1 MLGFY
6 FKTKEVRMKLQKY
19 STHNAAFRFV
29 LILGLVNLFAD
40 MTYEGGGSIN
50 GQFLSQL
57 GASAAAVSI
66 IAGAGEFL
74 GYGVRSLS
82 GIIADKLHRVWS
94 ITFVGYAI
102 NLLAVPAM
110 ALAPN
115 WQVAA
120 LFIFLERIGR
130 GIRKPT
136 VESMLSYTTKEFGRG
151 WVYSLNNALDETGAT
166 IGPLLMALFIL
177 NKGTYRTGF
186 ALLLVSSG
194 LALIFL
200 IAARIKFP
208 APEKLEKINHS
219 PTTGTKKFAVS
230 YWIYMVACSFFAA
243 GLFSYEL
250 ISYHFVKIH
259 LFDQRWI
266 PAFLT
271 LATALGVFTSL
282 LMGKAYDRYGMP
294 VVIIAVTL
302 SSLFAPLA
310 LLGEIELILIS
321 MALLGLGYA
330 TQDTLFNAI
339 IAGLLPEGRR
349 NFAFGLFYAGYGVGW
364 LLGSIVMGLLYEYS
378 SFAVA
383 IYSIAIQLL
392 SVPLFIWGT
401 KKNEHI
407 TSI

>member
-1 MLGFY
+1 MMDFY
-6 FKTKEVRMKLQKY
+6 FKAKDVRMKLQKY

-40 MTYEGGGSIN
+40 MTYEGGASIN

-82 GIIADKLHRVWS
+82 GLIADKFNKIWP
-94 ITFVGYAI
+94 ITFIGYAI

-110 ALAPN
+110 AFAPN

-136 VESMLSYTTKEFGRG
+136 VESMLSYTTNEFGRG

-177 NKGTYRTGF
+177 NQGTYRTGF
-186 ALLLVSSG
+186 ALLMVSSG

-200 IAARIKFP
+200 IAARLKFP
-208 APEKLEKINHS
+208 APAELEKKKFS
-219 PTTGTKKFAVS
+219 PVVGTKKFAVS
-230 YWIYMVACSFFAA
+230 YWIYMIACSFFAA

-250 ISYHFVKIH
+250 VSYHFVKVH
-259 LFDQRWI
+259 LFDHKWI

-271 LATALGVFTSL
+271 LATASGIFASL

-294 VVIIAVTL
+294 VVVIAIIF

-310 LLGEIELILIS
+310 LLGSIEIILIS
-321 MALLGLGYA
+321 TALLGLGYA
-330 TQDTLFNAI
+330 TQDTLFKAI

-349 NFAFGLFYAGYGVGW
+349 NLAFGLFYTGYGVGW
-364 LLGSIVMGLLYEYS
+364 LVGSIVMGFLYEYS
-378 SFAVA
+378 SSAVA
-383 IYSIAIQLL
+383 LYAPAIQLF
-392 SVPLFIWGT
+392 SVPLFIWGARKMKT
-401 KKNEHI
+401 
-407 TSI
+407 